1 MKNIVNFENEN
12 KTKKRLNK
20 KKMMIAIA
28 IIVFVLI
35 IGITALIYYSSRSA
49 RKFIDQY
56 IFRKN
61 ITQEKLASIE
71 LDYNSNVSV
80 FAYNKYI
87 CILAENKLM
96 QYNSSGKL
104 EKEIQLEINN
114 PVYSVNNKYIA
125 ISEKNGSKLNL
136 ISGSEILWTQNVDGN
151 ISKINV
157 NENGYVSVILTGT
170 TYKSVIVTFDKDG
183 NKLFKNYLA
192 NTIAVDT
199 SISKDNKYLAY
210 AEVNT
215 SGTNIQ
221 SNIKVISIEKANE
234 KTSENENQSS
244 SESIVYTY
252 SADTNKLIID
262 IEYQGN
268 DKIIC
273 MYDDEIAI
281 IKNESSSELLPLVEK
296 GKNINFSNINLDNH
310 IYRAIEENDGLF
322 NTNTVIEIKDTN
334 TEKTTVY
341 TVEGTS
347 KYIYSFNNIIA
358 VSLGQEIEFINTNG
372 WLLKRYSSSQEVQ
385 DVEIGNG
392 IAGIVYKDK
401 VEIIN
406 L

>member
-1 MKNIVNFENEN
+1 MKNIVNFKSKDTN
-12 KTKKRLNK
+12 TKKINK
-20 KKMMIAIA
+20 KKMIITIAIVVIA
-28 IIVFVLI
+28 IVIA
-35 IGITALIYYSSRSA
+35 ITMIIYYSSRNA

-61 ITQEKLASIE
+61 VTQEKLASID
-71 LDYNSNVSV
+71 LNYNSNITV
-80 FAYNKYI
+80 FSYNKYI

-96 QYNSSGKL
+96 EYNSAGKL

-125 ISEKNGSKLNL
+125 ISEKDGTQLNL

-170 TYKSVIVTFDKDG
+170 TYKSVIVTFDKEG

-192 NTIAVDT
+192 NTTAVDT

-215 SGTNIQ
+215 TGTNIQ

-234 KTSENENQSS
+234 KTNEIENQSS
-244 SESIVYTY
+244 SDSIVYTY
-252 SADTNKLIID
+252 SADNNKLIIN

-268 DKIIC
+268 DKIVC
-273 MYDDEIAI
+273 MYDDEISI
-281 IKNESSSELLPLVEK
+281 IKEGSNNTLLQLLEK

-322 NTNTVIEIKDTN
+322 NTNTVLEIKN
-334 TEKTTVY
+334 TENEKLVVY
-341 TVEGTS
+341 TVEGAA
-347 KYIYSFNNIIA
+347 KDIYSYNDIIA
-358 VSLGQEIEFINTNG
+358 VNLGQEIEFVNTSG
-372 WLLKRYSSSQEVQ
+372 WLLKRYISEQEVQ
-385 DVEIGNG
+385 NVVIGNG
-392 IAGIVYKDK
+392 IAGIIYKDK
-401 VEIIN
+401 LEFIN